1 MRVLWIL
8 NSPMPD
14 ALSVL
19 TGKEEV
25 SRTTGSWVCALAE
38 VLKGRDDVSLF
49 TAAPSRLVK
58 RPTRIEGRSVTHFLL
73 PLSGNYWKEVRD
85 EVRPDVVHIHGTE
98 YSFFLDFVNSCG
110 SGHVVVS
117 LQGLICV
124 YRDLYFGG
132 IPEEKIKKCISF
144 RDILRKDTLITQK
157 DSLQRRGDTEI
168 ALLKRVGHVMGRTSW
183 DRSVSLGINPG
194 LNYHYVG
201 EALREPFYSGKWR
214 YEDCIPHRIF
224 ISQGHNPL
232 KGLHKFLEALPAV
245 AERFPDISVHIA
257 GPDVSR
263 GRIVKAGF
271 MRNGYGKYL
280 HGLIHD
286 LSLQGMISFIGESDA
301 RRIREEL
308 LQANLY
314 LLPSIIENSPN
325 SLCEAQMLGV
335 PSIASSVGGIPD
347 LVPDPSC
354 GELYPFEDTDALSAK
369 IVSVFERS
377 PRFDNSTMRS
387 TASARHD
394 RDRIINDLMDAYVEV
409 AG

>member
-25 SRTTGSWVCALAE
+25 SRATGSWVSALAE
-38 VLKGRDDVSLF
+38 VLKERDDVSLF

-58 RPTRIEGRSVTHFLL
+58 RPTRIEGRSATHFLL

-98 YSFFLDFVNSCG
+98 YSFFLDLVNSCG

-157 DSLQRRGDTEI
+157 ESMYRRGDAEI

-183 DRSVSLGINPG
+183 DRDVSLGINPG

-201 EALREPFYSGKWR
+201 EALRDPFYSGRWK

-245 AERFPDISVHIA
+245 VERYPDTSVHVA
-257 GPDVSR
+257 GPDALR
-263 GRIVKAGF
+263 GRIVKTGLL
-271 MRNGYGKYL
+271 RNGYGDYL

-286 LSLQGMISFIGESDA
+286 LSLQGIVSFIGESDA
-301 RRIREEL
+301 QRIKDEL
-308 LQANLY
+308 LNANLF

-335 PSIASSVGGIPD
+335 PSIASSVGGTQD
-347 LVPDPSC
+347 LVPGPSC
-354 GELYPFEDTDALSAK
+354 GELYPFENADALAAK
-369 IVSVFERS
+369 IISVFEQS

-394 RDRIINDLMDAYVEV
+394 RDRIINDLLNTYVEV
-409 AG
+409 AR